1 MQMIYAFR
9 SRELYPHHDGSA
21 FPVELPPTEVRGEWL
36 RQVKSIGFEGLELS
50 LADLRERG
58 AAEQD
63 EIVRELADAGLPC
76 VAIRGGGG
84 MHHPRVAQQNRA
96 ALEAGVELAARI
108 GAKVFNTLT
117 NSPAV
122 TGRPGADRGEA
133 TSQGSSRDASESD
146 YRRNAEG
153 LARIAG
159 QAAAAGVDMS
169 IEVHQNTICDNSW
182 STIHLL
188 ELIDRPNV
196 GANPD
201 LGNVYWTYDVPEQ
214 TCEEAIVA
222 LAPHANYW
230 HLKNLIR
237 VHVPE
242 IRRAIF
248 LRRPLPDGEINYRFA
263 VAAMVAAGYDGYVAI
278 EGMKMGDQL
287 SDDRRSFERAK
298 ALIEECTAPTA

>member
-122 TGRPGADRGEA
+122 TGRPVLRCAPRAEVSCTIDGAECGRW
-133 TSQGSSRDASESD
+133 SFRSECVPG
-146 YRRNAEG
+146 AERWNG
-153 LARIAG
+153 GTAE
-159 QAAAAGVDMS
+159 Q
-169 IEVHQNTICDNSW
+169 W
-182 STIHLL
+182 
-188 ELIDRPNV
+188 
-196 GANPD
+196 PD
-201 LGNVYWTYDVPEQ
+201 ES
-214 TCEEAIVA
+214 E
-222 LAPHANYW
+222 
-230 HLKNLIR
+230 
-237 VHVPE
+237 
-242 IRRAIF
+242 
-248 LRRPLPDGEINYRFA
+248 
-263 VAAMVAAGYDGYVAI
+263 
-278 EGMKMGDQL
+278 
-287 SDDRRSFERAK
+287 
-298 ALIEECTAPTA
+298 

>member
-1 MQMIYAFR
+1 
-9 SRELYPHHDGSA
+9 
-21 FPVELPPTEVRGEWL
+21 
-36 RQVKSIGFEGLELS
+36 
-50 LADLRERG
+50 
-58 AAEQD
+58 
-63 EIVRELADAGLPC
+63 
-76 VAIRGGGG
+76 
-84 MHHPRVAQQNRA
+84 
-96 ALEAGVELAARI
+96 
-108 GAKVFNTLT
+108 
-117 NSPAV
+117 
-122 TGRPGADRGEA
+122 
-133 TSQGSSRDASESD
+133 
-146 YRRNAEG
+146 
-153 LARIAG
+153 
-159 QAAAAGVDMS
+159 MS